1 MISWFETKFQH
12 SHSKFAI
19 LQISLKYG
27 HLYYM
32 LVKSKKYQ
40 FNTAESLTMQIFF
53 FFSQIVSIQ
62 DRIDHS
68 DTLK

>member
-1 MISWFETKFQH
+1 MLSWFETKFQH

-27 HLYYM
+27 HLYY
-32 LVKSKKYQ
+32 VSEKQKYQ
-40 FNTAESLTMQIFF
+40 VNTAESLTMQIILF

-68 DTLK
+68 DILK